1 MELIT
6 IIGVNVSTYTS
17 HTYKTIGLDSNKI
30 AHDETGK
37 GITEPREFTKYIV
50 YILYKNKYYFEI
62 HLSAHHGASSDG
74 RLYTLGY
81 MHIQPSNCEE
91 SVSNST
97 HIPLKKLAIMGLGFK
112 KCEDSVFVSEDN
124 VFVIEDNVFVSSYN
138 EPETCV
144 FKFSHCDNDERTPCG
159 YAYVN
164 MELFQPKN
172 V

>member
-1 MELIT
+1 MKLTT
-6 IIGVNVSTYTS
+6 IIGVNVSTYTR

-50 YILYKNKYYFEI
+50 YILYKNKYYFKI
-62 HLSAHHGASSDG
+62 HLSADHCASSGG
-74 RLYTLGY
+74 RLSTLGY
-81 MHIQPSNCEE
+81 MHIQPSNREE

-97 HIPLKKLAIMGLGFK
+97 HIPLKKLAIMGLYFK
-112 KCEDSVFVSEDN
+112 KCEDNVFVSEDN
-124 VFVIEDNVFVSSYN
+124 VFVSLYN